1 MDGYAKAIGDA
12 IAALELKPTPVP
24 AETPVPTETPI
35 PTATPAP
42 TETPIPT
49 ATPASTEAPSGEE
62 TAQDT
67 EQVSHKMLE
76 GANQV
81 ISSGEEAVFRSD
93 AELKDFQRIVVDGR
107 EISSDNYTLRE
118 GSTIVTLKKE
128 YVETLSAGKHSIS
141 IVSTTGSADTE
152 FTVMEA
158 GAGKTADGSNPKTG
172 DDSNMLLWGTL
183 AVAALAGI
191 VAVYYT
197 KIRKKQNGK
206 RYDV

>member
-1 MDGYAKAIGDA
+1 MI
-12 IAALELKPTPVP
+12 
-24 AETPVPTETPI
+24 
-35 PTATPAP
+35 
-42 TETPIPT
+42 
-49 ATPASTEAPSGEE
+49 
-62 TAQDT
+62 
-67 EQVSHKMLE
+67 E
-76 GANQV
+76 GGQQ
-81 ISSGEEAVFRSD
+81 
-93 AELKDFQRIVVDGR
+93 L
-107 EISSDNYTLRE
+107 Y
-118 GSTIVTLKKE
+118 
-128 YVETLSAGKHSIS
+128 
-141 IVSTTGSADTE
+141 DTE